1 MAFTANVNNAFA
13 TKYYIGDCSVQHEL
27 EKLDSVCDLG
37 VRIDSKLAFSE
48 HINEKLITLIAFLV

>member
-13 TKYYIGDCSVQHEL
+13 TKYYIGDCSVQHKL

-48 HINEKLITLIAFLV
+48 HINEKLITLI